1 MPESW
6 GEIAGAVNT
15 FTTFFDFG
23 ARHGYS
29 TYQLV
34 EGKSAKE
41 MLDRIDEILK
51 DANQVLENHKQL
63 LPEGQYP
70 ALKVKHRR

>member
-1 MPESW
+1 MPQSW
-6 GEIAGAVNT
+6 SEIAGAVNT

-23 ARHGYS
+23 ARYGYS
-29 TYQLV
+29 TYRLV

-41 MLDRIDEILK
+41 MLDRIDDILK

-70 ALKVKHRR
+70 SLKVKHRR